1 MGIAIALAIAEGI
14 AIAVGI
20 AKVGRHL
27 LTLGV
32 THAAQGLEDTG
43 RAVAFVGAGQ
53 IERSLRQRVKTF
65 RQADAFA
72 AAQASTTTTAWG
84 SAKPTSSGGDQ
95 HAAKDAARIFSG
107 FDHPG
112 QPEQG
117 SVGVRTAQR
126 FDEGTDRSKCASP
139 CLSYSTASLN

>member
-1 MGIAIALAIAEGI
+1 MLIHGFRGGCQLRCSALQHPLAPLAFPSLAACRPEHLTLQGFGKVLLSHPVFAEGMGIAIALAIAEGI

-65 RQADAFA
+65 R
-72 AAQASTTTTAWG
+72 
-84 SAKPTSSGGDQ
+84 
-95 HAAKDAARIFSG
+95 
-107 FDHPG
+107 
-112 QPEQG
+112 
-117 SVGVRTAQR
+117 
-126 FDEGTDRSKCASP
+126 
-139 CLSYSTASLN
+139 